1 MACSLLHTVE
11 EIKAYVQ
18 KQCDED
24 DAALQ
29 EAIITVTRQF
39 DQARASKE
47 DLRKKMLKRK
57 TFRQKD

>member
-29 EAIITVTRQF
+29 EAIIAVTMLF

-47 DLRKKMLKRK
+47 DLRKK
-57 TFRQKD
+57 